1 MARRRLWW
9 RHLLSVLLAPAMMT
23 VFIPSVIA
31 AATGVEAPDLGTTR
45 GWLSAIAGGLLI
57 ALGLGML
64 VWTVVLFDRVGE
76 GTLAIGSPVKLV
88 VRGPYR
94 HVRNPMMTGVFC
106 IQLGTAIATMSPW
119 LFGWFAVFFTAV
131 LIAIRFVEE
140 PHLRRRFG
148 SDYDEYRRHV
158 PRWIPRLTAWSP
170 ARPVPPSRPST
181 ARGRGIDASRTRPI
195 SSRSPSAPAPPPSAA
210 VPAGHRGAARARCRG
225 NAAAG

>member
-9 RHLLSVLLAPAMMT
+9 RHLISVLLFPATMT
-23 VFIPSVIA
+23 VFIPAVIVA
-31 AATGVEAPDLGTTR
+31 VTGVDGPDLNTTT
-45 GWLSAIAGGLLI
+45 GLLPAVAGAVLI
-57 ALGLGML
+57 AFGLIML

-119 LFGWFAVFFTAV
+119 LFGWFALFFTAV

-158 PRWIPRLTAWSP
+158 PRWIPRLTAWEPSP
-170 ARPVPPSRPST
+170 T
-181 ARGRGIDASRTRPI
+181 G
-195 SSRSPSAPAPPPSAA
+195 SA
-210 VPAGHRGAARARCRG
+210 V
-225 NAAAG
+225 